1 MHFVVEAANSNGN
14 EFKMHF
20 DNSHDADIAVRAIEK
35 ANETLDR
42 DFKFYGRVQVTS
54 DFPDKYTRLVLVF

>member
-1 MHFVVEAANSNGN
+1 MRFVVEAANSNGN

-20 DNSHDADIAVRAIEK
+20 DNSHDADIAVHAIEK

-42 DFKFYGRVQVTS
+42 DFKFYGRVQAES
-54 DFPDKYTRLVLVF
+54 DLSDKLTRLVLVF